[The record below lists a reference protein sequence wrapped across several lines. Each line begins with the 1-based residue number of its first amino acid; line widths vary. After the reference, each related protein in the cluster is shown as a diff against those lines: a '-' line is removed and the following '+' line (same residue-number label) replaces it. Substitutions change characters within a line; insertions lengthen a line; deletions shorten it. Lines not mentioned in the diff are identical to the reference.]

1 MSAGNTFGKLL
12 KITLFGESHGAAVGA
27 VIDGFPSGIE
37 INFSLIEKMLKLRSP
52 SNTIYETSRK
62 EADKVEF
69 LSGVSNN
76 ITLGTPIAFIVR
88 NTNVNPSDYAEIKNI
103 FRPGHADFVY
113 HKKYKTNLQ
122 SGGGRASGRETVA
135 RVVAGALALDFL
147 KSKEIDIISYVSS
160 IGNIKMEG
168 VGRWFSEEDVC
179 ENTLHCPDGEAR
191 AKMDLLLKD
200 VVSKKDSIGGIVTTV
215 VSGLPIGLGEP
226 VFGKISSLLSNAIFS
241 IPGVKGVEFGDGF
254 ESASML
260 GSEYNDIMNIE
271 NDNIY
276 FETNHCGGIQ
286 AGITNGNNLIVNTA
300 FRPASSIGI
309 EQKSVDISGNKVNFL
324 IKGRHDVCYV
334 PRAAVIV
341 TSMAALTIADLW
353 FQYKSF
359 NNK

>member
-1 MSAGNTFGKLL
+1 MSAGNTFGSLL
-12 KITLFGESHGAAVGA
+12 KTTLFGESHGAAVGA

-37 INFSLIEKMLKLRSP
+37 INFSLIEKMLKLRSS
-52 SNTIYETSRK
+52 SNAIYETSRK

-88 NTNVNPSDYAEIKNI
+88 NTDVNPNDYAEIKNI

-113 HKKYKTNLQ
+113 HKKYKTDIQ
-122 SGGGRASGRETVA
+122 SGGGRASGRETAA

-147 KSKEIDIISYVSS
+147 RSQKIDIISYVSS
-160 IGNIKMEG
+160 IGDIKMKDAG
-168 VGRWFSEEDVC
+168 KWFSEEDVQ
-179 ENTLHCPDGEAR
+179 ENPLRCPDADAR
-191 AKMDLLLKD
+191 VKMDLLLKD
-200 VVSKKDSIGGIVTTV
+200 VSSKKDSVGGIVTTV

-226 VFGKISSLLSNAIFS
+226 VFGKISSLLSCAIFS

-254 ESASML
+254 KSASML
-260 GSEYNDIMNIE
+260 GSEFNDVMNVE
-271 NDNIY
+271 NDNVY

-309 EQKSVDISGNKVNFL
+309 EQRSVDVSGEKVSFS
-324 IKGRHDVCYV
+324 IKGRHDACYV
-334 PRAAVIV
+334 PSSYYSHLVALAIV
-341 TSMAALTIADLW
+341 DL
-353 FQYKSF
+353 
-359 NNK
+359 